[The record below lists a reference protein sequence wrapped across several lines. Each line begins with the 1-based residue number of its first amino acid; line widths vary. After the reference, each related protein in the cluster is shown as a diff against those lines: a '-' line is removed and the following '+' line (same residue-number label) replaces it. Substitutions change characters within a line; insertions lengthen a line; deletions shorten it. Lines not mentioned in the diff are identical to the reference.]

1 MSGRPTFE
9 NKKGCVLASELL
21 ITLGDVFKNYFL
33 DTILT
38 FGDTPGEMCER
49 TYHNSHTTCVIEPN
63 LSYACST
70 HILYTRVI

>member
-1 MSGRPTFE
+1 MYLR
-9 NKKGCVLASELL
+9 K
-21 ITLGDVFKNYFL
+21 III

-38 FGDTPGEMCER
+38 FGDKPGEMCER

-63 LSYACST
+63 LSYTCGT